1 MRRAG
6 LAFLTLL
13 ATTGASPVRSLPIPP
28 IPPAHP
34 PADRS
39 APVPDLDAKAPL
51 PDEARG
57 TRVVVNNF
65 RYRSYDQSMGYTPG
79 SQFQSS
85 EEKRVIQT
93 PGLLVRVPLQ

>member
-1 MRRAG
+1 VRRVG
-6 LAFLTLL
+6 LAVLALL
-13 ATTGASPVRSLPIPP
+13 VTTGASPVRSLPIPP

-34 PADRS
+34 PAGRS
-39 APVPDLDAKAPL
+39 APVPNLDVRAPL
-51 PDEARG
+51 PDSPQG

-65 RYRSYDQSMGYTPG
+65 RYHSFDQSLGYTPG

-93 PGLLVRVPLQ
+93 PGVLMRVPLQ

>member
-1 MRRAG
+1 VRRAS
-6 LAFLTLL
+6 LAVLALL
-13 ATTGASPVRSLPIPP
+13 VTTGASPVRSLPLPP

-34 PADRS
+34 PVDRL
-39 APVPDLDAKAPL
+39 APVPNLDARAPL
-51 PDEARG
+51 PDSPQG

-65 RYRSYDQSMGYTPG
+65 RYRNYDQSMGYTPG

-93 PGLLVRVPLQ
+93 PGILMRVPLQ